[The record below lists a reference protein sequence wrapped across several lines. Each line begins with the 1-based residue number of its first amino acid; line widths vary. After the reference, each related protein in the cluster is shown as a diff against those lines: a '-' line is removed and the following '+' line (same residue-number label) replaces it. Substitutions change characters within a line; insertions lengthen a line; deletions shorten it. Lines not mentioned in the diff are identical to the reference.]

1 MDHFLQSPAWAD
13 FQRSLGRTVHQRSG
27 PGWSFLA
34 IEESNPAGKLLY
46 APYGPVAA
54 SLAAFDAAVA
64 VLTDLARG
72 CGAVFVRIEPVDA
85 GFTAAD
91 ADAVLRTRGLRPAP
105 ANQQPELSWVV
116 DVDRD
121 FKDVLAD
128 MKPANRN
135 LYRNIH
141 KKGVTFR
148 SSQDAGEIS
157 VLLGFLHL
165 TAARNGFKPQSDD
178 YLTAVARSLMPAG
191 AATLFIAELE
201 GEPIAASLAYDSS
214 DTRVYAHAALD
225 DAHRKL
231 SAGIPL
237 LVTLMADA
245 KDRGLKFV
253 DLWGVA
259 PADQPEHKWAGFTAF
274 KKSFGG
280 REVAYPGTWDLPVRP
295 LRYGGYQL
303 ARKGAQAARRVLAA
317 ARKVPVR
324 LRSALRR

>member
-1 MDHFLQSPAWAD
+1 MDHFLQSPAWAG
-13 FQRSLGRTVHQRSG
+13 FQRAQGRTVHQRSG

-54 SLAAFDAAVA
+54 SLAAFDTALAA
-64 VLTDLARG
+64 LTELARS

-85 GFTAAD
+85 GLTAAD
-91 ADAVLRTRGLRPAP
+91 ADAFLRTRGLRPAP
-105 ANQQPELSWVV
+105 ANQQPELTWVV
-116 DVDRD
+116 DLDRD
-121 FKDVLAD
+121 FKEVLAD
-128 MKPANRN
+128 MKPVNRN

-148 SSQDAGEIS
+148 SSRDPEEIP
-157 VLLGFLHL
+157 VLLGFLQL
-165 TAARNGFKPQSDD
+165 TAARSGFKPQSDD
-178 YLTAVARSLMPAG
+178 YLTQVARSLMPAG
-191 AATLFIAELE
+191 AATLFIADFE
-201 GEPIAASLAYDSS
+201 GEPIAAALAYDSA
-214 DTRVYAHAALD
+214 DTRTYAHAAMD

-245 KDRGLKFV
+245 RDKGLKHV

-259 PADQPEHKWAGFTAF
+259 PADQPDHKWAGFTSF

-280 REVAYPGTWDLPVRP
+280 HEVAYPGTWDLPVRTV
-295 LRYGGYQL
+295 RYNGYQL
-303 ARKGAQAARRVLAA
+303 ARKGAQAARRVVAV
-317 ARKVPVR
+317 ARKLPVR
-324 LRSALRR
+324 LRGVLRR

>member
-1 MDHFLQSPAWAD
+1 MDYFLQSPQWAD
-13 FQRSLGRTVHQRSG
+13 FQRSLGRTVHERSG

-34 IEESNPAGKLLY
+34 VEETNPAGKLLY

-54 SLAAFDAAVA
+54 TLEAFDAALA
-64 VLTDLARG
+64 ALTDVARG
-72 CGAVFVRIEPVDA
+72 CGAVFVRVEPVSLAAA
-85 GFTAAD
+85 GAD
-91 ADAVLRTRGLRPAP
+91 AALRGRGLQPAP

-116 DVDRD
+116 DLDRD

-128 MKPANRN
+128 MKPVNRN

-148 SSQDAGEIS
+148 SSQDPAEIA
-157 VLLGFLHL
+157 VLLEFLHM
-165 TAARNGFKPQSDD
+165 TAARNGFKPQSDE
-178 YLTAVARSLMPAG
+178 YLGQVAQSLMPAG

-201 GEPIAASLAYDSS
+201 GTPIAAALAYDSA
-214 DTRVYAHAALD
+214 DTRTYAHAALD
-225 DAHRKL
+225 DTHRKL

-245 KDRGLKFV
+245 KDKGLKHV

-259 PADQPEHKWAGFTAF
+259 PEGQPDHKWAGFTAF

-280 REVAYPGTWDLPVRP
+280 RQVAYPGTWDLPVRKV
-295 LRYGGYQL
+295 RYAAYQL
-303 ARKGAQAARRVLAA
+303 ARRGAQAAKKLAGTLRA
-317 ARKVPVR
+317 R
-324 LRSALRR
+324 LRL

>member
-13 FQRSLGRTVHQRSG
+13 FQRALGRTVHQHSG

-34 IEESNPAGKLLY
+34 VEESNPAGKLLY
-46 APYGPVAA
+46 APFGPVAA
-54 SLAAFDAAVA
+54 SLAAFDAALA
-64 VLTDLARG
+64 ALTELARG

-91 ADAVLRTRGLRPAP
+91 SGAVLRTRGLRPAP
-105 ANQQPELSWVV
+105 ANQQPELTWIV
-116 DVDRD
+116 DLDRD

-128 MKPANRN
+128 MKPVNRN
-135 LYRNIH
+135 LFRNIH

-148 SSQDAGEIS
+148 SSQNPAEIS

-178 YLTAVARSLMPAG
+178 YLTQVARTLMPSGAG
-191 AATLFIAELE
+191 TLFIAELE
-201 GEPIAASLAYDSS
+201 GEPIAAALVYDSG
-214 DTRVYAHAALD
+214 DTRTYAHAALD

-245 KDRGLKFV
+245 KDKGLKQV

-259 PADQPEHKWAGFTAF
+259 PADQPGHKWAGFTAF

-280 REVAYPGTWDLPVRP
+280 REVAYPGTWDLPVRT
-295 LRYGGYQL
+295 LRYNGYQL
-303 ARKGAQAARRVLAA
+303 ARRAAQATRRGVAA
-317 ARKVPVR
+317 ARKLPVR
-324 LRSALRR
+324 LRGALRR